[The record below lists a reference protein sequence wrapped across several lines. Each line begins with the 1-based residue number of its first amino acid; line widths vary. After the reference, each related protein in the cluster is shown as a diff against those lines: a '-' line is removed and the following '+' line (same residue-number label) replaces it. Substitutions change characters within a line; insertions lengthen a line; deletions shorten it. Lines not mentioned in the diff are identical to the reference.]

1 MESTQSKRV
10 RVVITGRVQGVWF
23 RDSMRE
29 VARRERV
36 NGWVRNRSDG
46 AVEAELEGGPDAV
59 ARVVAWSQD
68 GPPRA
73 RVDAVEVSELPLAGD
88 TSFRVR

>member
-1 MESTQSKRV
+1 M
-10 RVVITGRVQGVWF
+10 RVVVTGRVQGVWF

-29 VARRERV
+29 VARREGV
-36 NGWVRNRSDG
+36 YGWVRNRSDG
-46 AVEAELEGGPDAV
+46 AVEAELEGGEDAV
-59 ARVVAWSQD
+59 DRVVRWAHT

-73 RVDAVEVSELPLAGD
+73 RVDAVQVGSVAAVGE